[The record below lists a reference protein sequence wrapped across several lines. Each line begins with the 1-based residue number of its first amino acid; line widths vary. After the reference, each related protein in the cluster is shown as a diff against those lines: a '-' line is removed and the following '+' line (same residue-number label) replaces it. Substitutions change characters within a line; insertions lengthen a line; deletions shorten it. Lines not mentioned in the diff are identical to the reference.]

1 MYRIHQKGR
10 KSEKLIDSCEKMKL
24 VSGCLIGAKCNY
36 KGEARPNK
44 KLIEMFKAGELLP
57 ICPETLGGLT
67 IPREPAEQKGKK
79 VFTKS
84 GKDVTVQFNLGAKEV
99 LKLAK
104 KYNIKEA
111 ILKAHSSSCG
121 SGKVYD
127 GTFSGKLIDGDGVL
141 ASILKRK
148 GIKVITEENI

>member
-1 MYRIHQKGR
+1 
-10 KSEKLIDSCEKMKL
+10 MKL
-24 VSGCLIGAKCNY
+24 VSGCLIGVKCSYNG
-36 KGEARPNK
+36 KARPNK
-44 KLIEMFKAGELLP
+44 KLIEMFKMGELLP
-57 ICPETLGGLT
+57 VCPEMLGGLPS
-67 IPREPAEQKGKK
+67 PREPNEQKGKK

-84 GKDVTVQFNLGAKEV
+84 GRDVTKEFAKGAKEV
-99 LKLAK
+99 MALVK

-111 ILKAHSSSCG
+111 ILKARSPSCG

-148 GIKVITEENI
+148 GIKVITEEEV